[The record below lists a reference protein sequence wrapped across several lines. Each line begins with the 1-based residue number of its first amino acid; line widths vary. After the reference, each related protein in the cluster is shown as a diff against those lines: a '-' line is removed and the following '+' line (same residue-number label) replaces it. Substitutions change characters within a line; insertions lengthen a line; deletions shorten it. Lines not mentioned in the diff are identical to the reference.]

1 MLWGHPMV
9 PGTGFNGHETPVRE
23 GDGSGNFHSSLEG
36 GSRGG
41 GMRLSVAAAVGFQ
54 SRTLANG
61 GCKEITEAPILW
73 LSAVFSLPKKP
84 QQDLNSL
91 HTLLLSPFC
100 SQARPLAEAS
110 RETE

>member
-9 PGTGFNGHETPVRE
+9 PGTGFNGHETPVCE

-41 GMRLSVAAAVGFQ
+41 GMRLSVAAAFGFQ

-73 LSAVFSLPKKP
+73 LSAVFCIK
-84 QQDLNSL
+84 QV
-91 HTLLLSPFC
+91 
-100 SQARPLAEAS
+100 
-110 RETE
+110 